1 MVVVTVAGTETTK
14 ALDHPLRAEITVEG
28 VLQALADPIRLRI
41 VREIA
46 DRGELPCGILDLPVS
61 KSTCTHHYRVLRESG
76 VIHQR
81 CVGTSRM
88 NTLRKADLDA
98 LFPGLLDGVLAAPRR

>member
-1 MVVVTVAGTETTK
+1 MTTVANPDTGR
-14 ALDHPLRAEITVEG
+14 ALDHPAREQIRVEA

-46 DRGELPCGILDLPVS
+46 DRGELPCGVLDLPVS

-88 NTLRKADLDA
+88 NTLRKEDLDA
-98 LFPGLLDGVLAAPRR
+98 LFPGLMDGVLAAPRD